1 MKRGVKAL
9 LIIIGILIGVFLII
23 QLVPFGHE
31 HANPA
36 IVSKPNWDSVQTETL
51 AKRACY
57 DCHSNETTWPWYSN
71 IAPISWLVQKDVNKG
86 RKIVNFSDWNT
97 FIGMTKDMVVQ
108 INKGKMTPFYYVWLH
123 PTAKLS
129 AAENQQLIQGLYA
142 TAQK

>member
-1 MKRGVKAL
+1 MKKGVKAS

-23 QLVPFGHE
+23 QLVPFGRQHT
-31 HANPA
+31 NPA
-36 IVSKPNWDSVQTETL
+36 IVSKPNWDSTQTETL
-51 AKRACY
+51 AKRVCY
-57 DCHSNETTWPWYSN
+57 DCHSNETVWPWYSN

-86 RKIVNFSDWNT
+86 RMIVNFSDWNT

-108 INKGKMTPFYYVWLH
+108 INQDKMPPFYYVWLH